1 MPLENLM
8 TRLWRA
14 QKVERWPAD
23 LAVLCARPAGCIN
36 SLNGKRSPLHK
47 AFHYND
53 FIVLI

>member
-1 MPLENLM
+1 MPMGNLM

-23 LAVLCARPAGCIN
+23 LVLCTRPAGGIN
-36 SLNGKRSPLHK
+36 SFNYKRGPLHK
-47 AFHYND
+47 AFNYNL